1 MKNMD
6 PLTFNSSIVIK
17 STSAIAASRTSGALV
32 VSGGLQ
38 ANGPAQFAKGITVGA
53 AYTGTIA
60 QTNDGVFFTS
70 RGTYTDTNSGG
81 YQNLFFNALQA
92 PVVTSGNVT
101 AESAT
106 MMIQGAP
113 QATGSATVGS
123 AYALLVASGTSV
135 FRDTTNSLSKTS
147 GAVVV
152 SGGLGVTGDLTTSN
166 VVSDSMSTGAFRTGT
181 LTVSGSATMATV
193 DATALTASQATLLN
207 ANIHTLTGT
216 NVTFLNATGAG
227 LVITGT
233 TVSTALIATN
243 ATLLNATID
252 SLNVGTV
259 NVTGASATALTVSG
273 GVTILST
280 ANALSS
286 TNGGALTVSGGI
298 GANSFAI
305 GQSLSLNT
313 TSVTQNAL
321 RIGYNAG
328 NAQIT
333 LNHSSSGTSTIFNNT
348 AGNLVLQNPGRAVEL
363 ISLASTAGLTL
374 RNTDTSQLSSV
385 LLRLATLGAY
395 DTDSNY
401 EFLDIKN
408 SGTSSFLI
416 QSQAAGS
423 GVLRP
428 LIFNSSQLVLETN
441 GQIAATN
448 GSLISRGIAI
458 NSTSS
463 STDQLRLGYNS
474 GLNQLVFENSAK
486 STVAALLINSG
497 GHMIVQNVS
506 GPLRLVASGGVVV
519 EQAGLLRVAALGA
532 LSTDTNT
539 QFLDIIGNG
548 TQNIIQSTA
557 SGSGLLQP
565 IAFNV
570 GSQTNQLLLQT
581 SGAIVMGNA
590 SLTSTSDQSG
600 TLQVAGSVTVRG
612 TENALSV
619 TSGAMVVSGGLGV
632 AKQLRIGE
640 RLFVNGVDVTPSDG
654 SIPET
659 SFSLSQNVTEF
670 TDIPGFA
677 FNNSTVRGAI
687 IHASVAV
694 TATANLFQVY
704 TIRIVQRQSD
714 WLMTVDAAG
723 DASLV
728 VFSVTSA
735 GQVQYKSG
743 SYPGFV
749 SATLKYK
756 ANTLTV

>member
-1 MKNMD
+1 MD
-6 PLTFNSSIVIK
+6 PLTFNGSIVIK
-17 STSAIAASRTSGALV
+17 STSTLTAGRTSGALV

-38 ANGPAQFAKGITVGA
+38 ANGPAQFAKGITIGA

-70 RGTYTDTNSGG
+70 RGTYTDTNIAG

-92 PVVTSGNVT
+92 PVLSSGNVT

-123 AYALLVASGTSV
+123 AYALLVASGTSM

-152 SGGLGVTGDLTTSN
+152 SGGLGVTGNLNASN
-166 VVSDSMSTGAFRTGT
+166 IVSDSMSTGAFRTGT

-193 DATALTASQATLLN
+193 DATALTASQALLLS
-207 ANIHTLTGT
+207 ANIGTLTASSA
-216 NVTFLNATGAG
+216 TFLNATAG
-227 LVITGT
+227 NLVITGT
-233 TVSTALIATN
+233 TVSTGLVATN

-252 SLNVGTV
+252 GLSVGTV
-259 NVTGASATALTVSG
+259 NVTGTSATALVVSG

-313 TSVTQNAL
+313 TTVTQNAL
-321 RIGYNAG
+321 RIGYNTG
-328 NAQIT
+328 NAQIV

-374 RNTDTSQLSSV
+374 RNTNTSQVSSV

-408 SGTSSFLI
+408 SGTGSFLI
-416 QSQAAGS
+416 QSQAAGT
-423 GVLRP
+423 GTLRS
-428 LIFNSSQLVLETN
+428 LIFNSSQLVLATN
-441 GQIAATN
+441 GQISATN

-458 NSTSS
+458 NSTGT
-463 STDQLRLGYNS
+463 STDQLRLGYNT
-474 GLNQLVFENSAK
+474 GLNQLVFENSARA
-486 STVAALLINSG
+486 TAAALGINTAGHLIAQ
-497 GHMIVQNVS
+497 VA
-506 GPLRLVASGGVVV
+506 GPLRLAASGGVIV

-532 LSTDTNT
+532 LSTDANT

-581 SGAIVMGNA
+581 SGTIVMGNT

-600 TLQVAGSVTVRG
+600 TLQVSGSVTVRG

-619 TSGAMVVSGGLGV
+619 TSGAMIVSGGLGI
-632 AKQLRIGE
+632 AKQLRVGE
-640 RLFVNGVDVTPSDG
+640 RLFVNGVDVTPSNG

-659 SFSLSQNVTEF
+659 SVALSQNVTNF
-670 TDIPGFA
+670 TSISGFA
-677 FNNSTVRGAI
+677 FANGTVRGAI

-694 TATANLFQVY
+694 TATTNLFQVY
-704 TIRIVQRQSD
+704 TIRVVQRQSD

-723 DASLV
+723 DDSLV
-728 VFSVTSA
+728 VFSITSA
-735 GQVQYKSG
+735 GQIQYKSG

>member
-6 PLTFNSSIVIK
+6 PLTFNGSIVIK
-17 STSAIAASRTSGALV
+17 STSAVTASRTSGALV

-38 ANGPAQFAKGITVGA
+38 TNGPAQFAKGITVGA

-81 YQNLFFNALQA
+81 YQSLFFNALQA
-92 PVVTSGNVT
+92 PVLNSGNIT

-123 AYALLVASGTSV
+123 AYALLVASGTSM
-135 FRDTTNSLSKTS
+135 FRDSTPSLSKTS

-152 SGGLGVTGDLTTSN
+152 SGGLGVSGNLNASGI
-166 VVSDSMSTGAFRTGT
+166 VSDSISTGAFRTGT
-181 LTVSGSATMATV
+181 MTVSGSATMASV
-193 DATALTASQATLLN
+193 DATAITASQATLLN
-207 ANIHTLTGT
+207 ANIRTLTAT
-216 NVTFLNATGAG
+216 NVTFLNGTAAG
-227 LVITGT
+227 LAITGT
-233 TVSTALIATN
+233 TVSTSLIASN

-252 SLNVGTV
+252 GLTVQTV
-259 NVTGASATALTVSG
+259 NVTGTSNTALTVSG
-273 GVTILST
+273 GVSILST

-286 TNGGALTVSGGI
+286 SNGGALTVSGGI
-298 GANSFAI
+298 GANSFSI

-321 RIGYNAG
+321 RIGYNSG
-328 NAQIT
+328 NAQIV

-363 ISLASTAGLTL
+363 VSLATTAGLTL
-374 RNTDTSQLSSV
+374 RNTDTSQVSSV

-416 QSQAAGS
+416 QSQAAGT

-428 LIFNSSQLVLETN
+428 LIFNSSQLVLQTS
-441 GQIAATN
+441 GQISATN

-458 NSTSS
+458 NSTGT

-474 GLNQLVFENSAK
+474 GLNQLVFENSSR
-486 STVAALLINSG
+486 STAAALGINTAGHLIAQVN
-497 GHMIVQNVS
+497 
-506 GPLRLVASGGVVV
+506 GPLRLVASGGVLV
-519 EQAGLLRVAALGA
+519 EQTGLLRVAALGA

-590 SLTSTSDQSG
+590 TLTSTSDQSG

-619 TSGAMVVSGGLGV
+619 TSGAMVVSGGMGV

-659 SFSLSQNVTEF
+659 SFALSQNISTF
-670 TDIPGFA
+670 TDIPGFSFA
-677 FNNSTVRGAI
+677 NATVRGAV
-687 IHASVAV
+687 IHASVAISAS
-694 TATANLFQVY
+694 TSLFQVY
-704 TIRIVQRQSD
+704 TIRVVQRASD

-728 VFSVTSA
+728 VFSITSA

-756 ANTLTV
+756 ATTLTV